1 MYALAVPEKSGK
13 VSPAILAL
21 ILSGR
26 TLSGLTHPVSMVP
39 HVCGLVAVPPQ
50 ALPPSSLA
58 PALLCESLFHG
69 SREDMSVGI
78 GPIRQCKVFQGEI
91 ALTDSECWDT
101 GTKFSGS
108 TLIPPLFFLCQL
120 HKPGWNFSSENFIDA
135 FWLSDLFI
143 LISNI
148 LIFNILQCLNYRPLS
163 CFKKR
168 PKPATAPHTC
178 NPSTRE
184 AKAG

>member
-1 MYALAVPEKSGK
+1 MLSSWCCHNKVLQAGWLAAAEMYVLAVPEKSGK

-21 ILSGR
+21 NLSGR

-50 ALPPSSLA
+50 ALPPPSLA

-120 HKPGWNFSSENFIDA
+120 HKPGWNLSSEKLHRCLLA
-135 FWLSDLFI
+135 FRSFYP
-143 LISNI
+143 NI
-148 LIFNILQCLNYRPLS
+148 
-163 CFKKR
+163 
-168 PKPATAPHTC
+168 
-178 NPSTRE
+178 
-184 AKAG
+184 